1 MISNSVAHYSFEFS
15 FHSGLMNT
23 SQSAKNSSQAPPPPP
38 AQLNSTILQ
47 KYQNHLNQF
56 PIKPIQHQPLINNNS
71 KPFDAGKVNATVTH
85 IELEHQSNCDITA
98 LLNMSCRG
106 RAEAFARSL
115 QSRLRTLGSQVSINL
130 IFSIKTCN

>member
-1 MISNSVAHYSFEFS
+1 
-15 FHSGLMNT
+15 MNT
-23 SQSAKNSSQAPPPPP
+23 SQSAKNSSQAPPTP

-56 PIKPIQHQPLINNNS
+56 PPIQHQPLISNNS
-71 KPFDAGKVNATVTH
+71 KTFDAGKVNATVTH

-115 QSRLRTLGSQVSINL
+115 QSRLRTLGSQVSIKLIKTFFLLINL
-130 IFSIKTCN
+130 ILTFSVLEEIFTLNK